1 MNNLDS
7 LDITQEASSIK
18 KIVYR
23 ILRAHTK
30 LLLYYIRTTYV
41 VKLVDSHYDLRY
53 TQWPDKQR
61 MLPRLSSSF
70 KSCFKFTS
78 AGANH

>member
-18 KIVYR
+18 IVYG
-23 ILRAHTK
+23 ILCAHTK
-30 LLLYYIRTTYV
+30 LLLLYIRTTYV

-53 TQWPDKQR
+53 TQ
-61 MLPRLSSSF
+61 
-70 KSCFKFTS
+70 
-78 AGANH
+78 

>member
-53 TQWPDKQR
+53 TQ
-61 MLPRLSSSF
+61 
-70 KSCFKFTS
+70 
-78 AGANH
+78 